1 MNRRKSLKIIP
12 IALFLAGVSFL
23 GKGGY
28 IHAKALTAQV
38 LLKYAWQKT
47 LSGET
52 EVRPWPWADTWP
64 IARLIVPDHNV
75 DQIVLEGDTGN
86 VLAFGPGRMLWSEM
100 PGEEGNTIIS
110 GHRDTNFQF
119 LKEIRIGDTII
130 METKDGVKNPFIV
143 ENLIIEK
150 DDNISLPLETDIS
163 SLTLV
168 TCYPFNSI
176 TAAKMRF
183 LVIAKQKAKVKI

>member
-1 MNRRKSLKIIP
+1 
-12 IALFLAGVSFL
+12 
-23 GKGGY
+23 
-28 IHAKALTAQV
+28 
-38 LLKYAWQKT
+38 
-47 LSGET
+47 
-52 EVRPWPWADTWP
+52 
-64 IARLIVPDHNV
+64 
-75 DQIVLEGDTGN
+75 
-86 VLAFGPGRMLWSEM
+86 M